1 MRSPHLRDGPATGT
15 RTDRRLPGAAGLAAA
30 FVLAVSAAL
39 SACGSRVTEPA
50 PEPPADLVVY
60 SSHPA
65 EMVRTILRE
74 FRDRTGLRVRV
85 VAGGTGELLGRLRSG
100 DASPRADLL
109 WGGGAESLAA
119 VADLLEPY
127 VSPEAAAVPEG
138 LKDPKGAW
146 TGFTVLPM
154 VMIVNDRLLPPERAP
169 RAWADLGSE
178 RLRGSVAYADPSVSG
193 SAYTILRTLL
203 LAGGGGEAGWSR
215 VAAFARILEGNVLP
229 ESSQVFR
236 GVASGEYLAGLTYE
250 TAVTDAGRSGSDV
263 RVVYPADGTSAIP
276 DCVALVRGAPHP
288 EAARAFV
295 DFVLGPDVA
304 AVVAVRFGRRS
315 ARADAPA
322 PEGLPPLSSLR
333 ILPYDVERSA
343 AERAGTLAR
352 FRDLLAG
359 AARP

>member
-1 MRSPHLRDGPATGT
+1 MR
-15 RTDRRLPGAAGLAAA
+15 PGSAGALAAA
-30 FVLAVSAAL
+30 VAAAL
-39 SACGSRVTEPA
+39 ISCGPRAPEPA
-50 PEPPADLVVY
+50 PEAPADLVVY

-65 EMVRTILRE
+65 EMVRAVVRE

-85 VAGGTGELLGRLRSG
+85 VSGGTGELLARLRSG
-100 DASPRADLL
+100 EQAQRADLV
-109 WGGGAESLAA
+109 WGGGAESMAGA
-119 VADLLEPY
+119 SDLLEPY
-127 VSPEAAAVPEG
+127 VSPEAASIPPE
-138 LKDPKGAW
+138 LKDPGGAW

-154 VMIVNDRLLPPERAP
+154 VIIVNERLLPADRTP
-169 RAWADLGSE
+169 RSWEDLGSE
-178 RLRGSVAYADPSVSG
+178 ALRGSVAYADPSVSG

-215 VAAFARILEGNVLP
+215 IAAFARTLEGNVLP

-236 GVASGEYLAGLTYE
+236 GVASGEYLAGLTFE

-263 RVVYPADGTSAIP
+263 RVVYPEDGTSAIP

-304 AVVAVRFGRRS
+304 SVVVGRFGRRS
-315 ARADAPA
+315 ARTDAPA

-333 ILPYDVERSA
+333 ILPYDLGNSA
-343 AERAGTLAR
+343 AERAATLAR
-352 FRDLLAG
+352 FRDLLG
-359 AARP
+359 RSARP